1 MKQQGVC
8 VCFSGERGLSVGCGS
23 KDSIGGSPGVLK
35 HADGQLL
42 TMSLP
47 RAGALVPL
55 HCGGLPRRRLG
66 SQSGR

>member
-1 MKQQGVC
+1 M
-8 VCFSGERGLSVGCGS
+8 GCGS